1 MAATATD
8 WPHGLDPHQKKS
20 AHYQDHGIPE
30 GDQVARYGNART
42 SFTEPDLAGL
52 ERLPAADV
60 LAWAIH
66 AYGRRF
72 AVVTSFQAEG
82 MVVLD
87 LARRVD
93 PEVRVLTLDTG
104 RLPEETHEVIEAVRT
119 GLGLTVEV
127 LTPDP
132 AEVAAMVSRNGPNLF
147 RQDPA
152 LRRLC
157 CHVRKVAP
165 LARALTGLD
174 AWATGLR
181 REGGRARAGTP
192 KAELDADHGGIV
204 KLNPLADWTRDQVW
218 GYVRAN
224 RLPVNSLYERGYTS
238 IGCAPCTR
246 PTRPG
251 EDERAGRW
259 WWEADPARECG
270 LHHAS
275 PSERFTSA
283 LQRLRADVDRR
294 EP

>member
-1 MAATATD
+1 VAVTATD
-8 WPHGLDPHQKKS
+8 WPHGPRPHR
-20 AHYQDHGIPE
+20 I
-30 GDQVARYGNART
+30 
-42 SFTEPDLAGL
+42 EPDLADL
-52 ERLPAADV
+52 ERRPAGEL
-60 LAWAIH
+60 LAWAIRSF
-66 AYGRRF
+66 GRRF

-82 MVVLD
+82 MVALD

-93 PEVRVLTLDTG
+93 PGVRVLTLDTG
-104 RLPEETHEVIEAVRT
+104 RLPEETFEVIEAVRT
-119 GLGLTVEV
+119 GLGLDVEV
-127 LTPDP
+127 VAPDP
-132 AEVAAMVSRNGPNLF
+132 DEVAAMVARNGPNLF

-174 AWATGLR
+174 AWATGVR
-181 REGGRARAGTP
+181 REGGPTRAGTP
-192 KAELDADHGGIV
+192 KVELDAAHGGIV
-204 KLNPLADWTRDQVW
+204 KLNPLADWTREQVW
-218 GYVRAN
+218 DHVRAN
-224 RLPVNSLYERGYTS
+224 HLPVNPLYGRGYTS

-275 PSERFTSA
+275 PSERFAQA
-283 LQRLRADVDRR
+283 LQRLGDDLDRR
-294 EP
+294 AAAPGLRRGA

>member
-1 MAATATD
+1 VAATATD
-8 WPHGLDPHQKKS
+8 WPHGLDSHPN
-20 AHYQDHGIPE
+20 P
-30 GDQVARYGNART
+30 
-42 SFTEPDLAGL
+42 TEPDLAGL
-52 ERLPAADV
+52 ERLPTADV

-93 PEVRVLTLDTG
+93 PDVRVLTLDTG

-127 LTPDP
+127 VTPDP
-132 AEVAAMVSRNGPNLF
+132 AEVGAMVARDGPNLF

-181 REGGRARAGTP
+181 RDGGHARAGTP
-192 KAELDADHGGIV
+192 KAELDAEHGGIV

-218 GYVRAN
+218 GYVHAN
-224 RLPVNSLYERGYTS
+224 RLPVNPLYGRGYTS

-275 PSERFTSA
+275 PDQRFDAA
-283 LQRLRADVDRR
+283 LARLRDDVRRAPDRPGPVPPGDPPGVPR
-294 EP
+294 TPPAGGA

>member
-1 MAATATD
+1 VAATATD
-8 WPHGLDPHQKKS
+8 WPHPD
-20 AHYQDHGIPE
+20 Y
-30 GDQVARYGNART
+30 
-42 SFTEPDLAGL
+42 PDLERRPAGEL
-52 ERLPAADV
+52 
-60 LAWAIH
+60 LAWAVRSF
-66 AYGRRF
+66 GRRF

-93 PEVRVLTLDTG
+93 PGVRVLTLDTG
-104 RLPEETHEVIEAVRT
+104 RLPEETYEVIEAVRT
-119 GLGLTVEV
+119 GLGLDVEV
-127 LTPDP
+127 VTPDP
-132 AEVAAMVSRNGPNLF
+132 DEVAAMVARNGPNLF

-174 AWATGLR
+174 AWATGVR
-181 REGGRARAGTP
+181 RDGGAARADTP
-192 KAELDADHGGIV
+192 KVELDEDHGGIV
-204 KLNPLADWTRDQVW
+204 KLNPLADWTREQVW
-218 GYVRAN
+218 DHVRAN
-224 RLPVNSLYERGYTS
+224 HLPVNPLYEQGYTS

-270 LHHAS
+270 LHHSS
-275 PSERFTSA
+275 PSERFARA
-283 LQRLRADVDRR
+283 LQRLDEDVDRR
-294 EP
+294 AAQARAARGRAAEPAMRRGA